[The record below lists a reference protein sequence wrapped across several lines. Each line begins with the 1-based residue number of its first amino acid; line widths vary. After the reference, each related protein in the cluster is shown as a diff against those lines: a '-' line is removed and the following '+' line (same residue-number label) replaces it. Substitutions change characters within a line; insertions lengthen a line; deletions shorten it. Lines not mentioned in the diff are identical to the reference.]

1 LAGIAKYAAIL
12 SSILS
17 GAAQAKQVLKG
28 GSVQAAPSMGSRVSS
43 VPMNAPQPQQQ
54 VGGIRVQQQQRVF
67 VLESDISRTQRR
79 VNVIERNGVID

>member
-1 LAGIAKYAAIL
+1 
-12 SSILS
+12 
-17 GAAQAKQVLKG
+17 
-28 GSVQAAPSMGSRVSS
+28 